1 MTEIGDLER
10 EFISEQKGEGSL
22 SAFLTDGDTS
32 EYVGWNVN
40 PEDLEAIYFE
50 GIGVP
55 RWESLQADTV
65 EAQTALYW
73 ERFNAL
79 MDPLPMIGRMRD
91 TDEKIDYSPDEVQQ
105 LLGECDEI
113 LLAAKDA
120 KAKRSVQKLS
130 LAAAKAMENK
140 SGLRFSP
147 SQIPN
152 F

>member
-1 MTEIGDLER
+1 MGDIGHLEQ

-32 EYVGWNVN
+32 EYIGWDVN

-55 RWESLQADTV
+55 RWESLQADSV

-79 MDPLPMIGRMRD
+79 MDPIPMIGRMRD
-91 TDEKIDYSPDEVQQ
+91 TDEIIEYTSDEVQQ

-113 LLAAKDA
+113 LLGAKDA
-120 KAKRSVQKLS
+120 KARRSVQKLS
-130 LAAAKAMENK
+130 LAAAKASAGK
-140 SGLRFSP
+140 VGLRFSP
-147 SQIPN
+147 SRIPN
-152 F
+152 L